1 MTTGT
6 KVIWTGISLDARKP
20 RVFKGTIIRVDPPE
34 DGWNEGIVVE
44 YPKVKYLGQPCAI
57 FHELPSRYVTEV

>member
-6 KVIWTGISLDARKP
+6 KVVWTGISLDSRKP
-20 RVFKGTIIRVDPPE
+20 KVFKGTIIRVDPPE

-44 YPKVKYLGQPCAI
+44 YPKIKYLGQQCAI
-57 FHELPSRYVTEV
+57 FHELPSRYVVEV